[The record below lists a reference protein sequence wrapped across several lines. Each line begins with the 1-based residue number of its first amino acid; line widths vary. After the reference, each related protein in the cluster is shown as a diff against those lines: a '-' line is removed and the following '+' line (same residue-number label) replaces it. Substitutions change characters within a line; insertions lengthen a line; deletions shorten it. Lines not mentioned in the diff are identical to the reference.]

1 MSYVSTDIKKII
13 AEIIENKKEKGGVK
27 NIYFVGCGG
36 SLGALYPAKTF
47 MEREAQVLR
56 SAWINSNEFVHSTPK
71 DFGENSIICLAC
83 HKGNTPETIQAAKLG
98 KEKGAAVII
107 LTWLEESEI
116 IEFGDYII
124 RYTFDASL
132 DHLAGDIDYAGEKTQ
147 CALLVAVEL
156 LAQTEG
162 YVTEMTIL
170 GNDVFAD
177 ALEERLKEREIP
189 LRILKRTDR
198 PTAAAK
204 MDLVDGDKKHLHF
217 EGNAMEEIELQDDD
231 LEFVKQFD
239 IIYAERWAKVGRYIK
254 EIRQEGQIW
263 VYDFSKRLE
272 QESNDEIIPYLD
284 YAFFSYDRDDEYIR
298 NFMVKTNEK
307 GAKTVVAMLGEYGS
321 LAYENGKFY
330 KLDAEKV
337 EVVNTVGAGD
347 SYIAAFTYG
356 VSLGEDIMQCMRR
369 GRQRATEIIQ
379 QFNPYK

>member
-1 MSYVSTDIKKII
+1 MQQAKQNIPVKRLRVVHRTDCRVVQLAEFLCHILRDAIVFYIPLDRTPTFILQPDTGHILIVAALDETILAHTRKPL
-13 AEIIENKKEKGGVK
+13 AEITAN
-27 NIYFVGCGG
+27 
-36 SLGALYPAKTF
+36 
-47 MEREAQVLR
+47 
-56 SAWINSNEFVHSTPK
+56 VH
-71 DFGENSIICLAC
+71 
-83 HKGNTPETIQAAKLG
+83 
-98 KEKGAAVII
+98 
-107 LTWLEESEI
+107 
-116 IEFGDYII
+116 
-124 RYTFDASL
+124 
-132 DHLAGDIDYAGEKTQ
+132 
-147 CALLVAVEL
+147 LVVH
-156 LAQTEG
+156 
-162 YVTEMTIL
+162 
-170 GNDVFAD
+170 
-177 ALEERLKEREIP
+177 
-189 LRILKRTDR
+189 LKRTDR

-284 YAFFSYDRDDEYIR
+284 YAFFSYDRDDEYVR
-298 NFMVKTNEK
+298 NFMVKTSEK

>member
-1 MSYVSTDIKKII
+1 MADNCIDVYYKLDRYYLT
-13 AEIIENKKEKGGVK
+13 G
-27 NIYFVGCGG
+27 
-36 SLGALYPAKTF
+36 
-47 MEREAQVLR
+47 
-56 SAWINSNEFVHSTPK
+56 
-71 DFGENSIICLAC
+71 NSIDFALNY
-83 HKGNTPETIQAAKLG
+83 KDLG
-98 KEKGAAVII
+98 
-107 LTWLEESEI
+107 
-116 IEFGDYII
+116 GD
-124 RYTFDASL
+124 
-132 DHLAGDIDYAGEKTQ
+132 
-147 CALLVAVEL
+147 
-156 LAQTEG
+156 
-162 YVTEMTIL
+162 VTEMTIL

-204 MDLVDGDKKHLHF
+204 MDLVDG
-217 EGNAMEEIELQDDD
+217 
-231 LEFVKQFD
+231 
-239 IIYAERWAKVGRYIK
+239 KVGRYIK